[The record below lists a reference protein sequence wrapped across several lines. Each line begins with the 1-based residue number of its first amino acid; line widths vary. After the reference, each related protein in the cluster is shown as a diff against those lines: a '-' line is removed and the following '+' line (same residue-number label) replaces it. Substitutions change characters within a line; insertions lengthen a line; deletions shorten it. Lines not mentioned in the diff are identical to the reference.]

1 MSSVQLETKLW
12 VWQRLSAAVLGIC
25 VIAHLGMIVYAVQ
38 DGLTAA
44 EIIGR
49 VSGNV
54 GWLIFYSVFVL
65 AVALHAPIGVRTILK
80 ELTSLNARQTHL
92 IMAVLSLVILV
103 MGFRAVIGLFMAEL
117 G

>member
-80 ELTSLNARQTHL
+80 ELTSLSSRQTHL
-92 IMAVLSLVILV
+92 IMAVLSLIILV